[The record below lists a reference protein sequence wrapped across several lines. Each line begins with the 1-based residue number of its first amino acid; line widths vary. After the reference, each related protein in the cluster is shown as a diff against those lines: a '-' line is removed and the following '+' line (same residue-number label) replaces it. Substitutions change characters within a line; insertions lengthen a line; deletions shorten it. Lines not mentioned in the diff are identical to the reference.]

1 MYLIIVFSAITN
13 MLQVVMFTYVT
24 FDVVNEMRMLS
35 VKLDVDIHVNVES
48 ASH

>member
-1 MYLIIVFSAITN
+1 

-24 FDVVNEMRMLS
+24 FDVVNEVHMLS
-35 VKLDVDIHVNVES
+35 VTLDVDIHVNVES